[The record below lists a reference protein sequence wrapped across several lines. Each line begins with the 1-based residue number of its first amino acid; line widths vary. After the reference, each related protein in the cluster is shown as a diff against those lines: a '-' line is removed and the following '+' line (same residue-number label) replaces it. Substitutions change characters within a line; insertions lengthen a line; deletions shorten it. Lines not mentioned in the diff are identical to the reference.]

1 MRIAIV
7 TQSFYPRMGGLSEYV
22 AGSARELMR
31 RGHEVTVLTGRP
43 ASRGDAVSDFRCIRL
58 GRNVP
63 VPALGAISD
72 VAVGR
77 GLHKALERLLVPRHF
92 DVAHVHSPLAPT
104 LPLFATQASQ
114 VPVVGQFHSSAR
126 SHAVLGM
133 ARGLLKPA
141 YDRMSA
147 RLAVSEASRQ
157 FFGRYFDVSDVRVVP
172 GGIDPHRFGPGA
184 PPYARLRD
192 DKLNLLF
199 VGRLEP
205 RKGVHV
211 LQEALRRLRLGD
223 RARLLVVGDGPL
235 RHPLMA
241 QGRFAG
247 CETLYMRS
255 VTPDLLARVYASAD
269 ILCAP
274 ATRNESFGMVLLEG
288 LAMGLP
294 VIASDLAGYRSVVRE
309 DQDGLLARPGDAA
322 DWARAVGH
330 LVTDEPARRKFAS
343 GARARALEFAWPRIV
358 DLLEAEYRKVAGAE
372 PERAGRKLKPLPAP
386 AAGI

>member
-7 TQSFYPRMGGLSEYV
+7 TQSFYPRMGGLSEFV

-31 RGHEVTVLTGRP
+31 RGHEVTVITGRP
-43 ASRGDAVSDFRCIRL
+43 ASPGDAASDFRCVRL

-72 VAVGR
+72 VAVGP
-77 GLHKALERLLVPRHF
+77 GLWRALERLLVPRHF

-104 LPLFATQASQ
+104 LPLFAAEASQ
-114 VPVVGQFHSSAR
+114 VPVVGHFHSSAR
-126 SHAVLGM
+126 SHAILGM
-133 ARGLLKPA
+133 ARHRLQPA
-141 YDRMSA
+141 YARMKA
-147 RLAVSEASRQ
+147 RITVSVASRD
-157 FFGRYFDVSDVRVVP
+157 FFGRYFDVSDMRVVP
-172 GGIDPHRFGPGA
+172 GGIDLNRFGPGA
-184 PPYARLRD
+184 TPYARLRD
-192 DKLNLLF
+192 DKLNILF

-205 RKGVHV
+205 RKGLHV
-211 LQEALRRLRLGD
+211 LQEALRRLRLGS

-269 ILCAP
+269 IFCAP
-274 ATRNESFGMVLLEG
+274 ATRNESFGMVLLEA

-294 VIASDLAGYRSVVRE
+294 VIASDLPGYRSVIRGGV
-309 DQDGLLARPGDAA
+309 DGELARAGNAA
-322 DWARAVGH
+322 DWARVVRS
-330 LVTDEPARRKFAS
+330 LVTDETTRRKFSS
-343 GARARALEFAWPRIV
+343 GARERALEFAWPRIV
-358 DLLEAEYRKVAGAE
+358 DLLEGEYRKAAGLSPPIE
-372 PERAGRKLKPLPAP
+372 SPRPLPAP
-386 AAGI
+386 VAGV